1 MREAELEMRE
11 KRANST
17 LFLSVSLPLR
27 GSQPGKKK
35 KLTRRRRRVETRT
48 LEPAARRRGTGTRAK
63 FERAEWRENKT
74 EENKERGTERGSFV
88 SPHPIDLHLVLA

>member
-35 KLTRRRRRVETRT
+35 KLTRWRVETGT

-63 FERAEWRENKT
+63 FERTEWRENKT